1 MMYCEHIVGEN
12 SRYTIGTAFV
22 LVYFL
27 RYCSFFIP
35 YFPMNVCEKK
45 KLIHSC
51 LELERELPWL
61 WTVSI
66 NREPKEKQEPTV
78 ELVTSLQ

>member
-1 MMYCEHIVGEN
+1 
-12 SRYTIGTAFV
+12 
-22 LVYFL
+22 
-27 RYCSFFIP
+27 
-35 YFPMNVCEKK
+35 MNVCEKK

-78 ELVTSLQ
+78 ELNLVVDTPHVTSLQ